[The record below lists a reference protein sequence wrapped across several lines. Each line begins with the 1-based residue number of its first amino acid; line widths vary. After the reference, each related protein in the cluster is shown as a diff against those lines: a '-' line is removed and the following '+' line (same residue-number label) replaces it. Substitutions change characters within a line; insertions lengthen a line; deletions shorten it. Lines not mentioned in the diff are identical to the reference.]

1 MPQVIA
7 EHSKRKSPRKSFET
21 TENTAVANRTQK
33 TTYPTRLVIVI
44 DGKALP
50 GLCRDVAHRASA
62 ALPFESFVIFVY
74 PGKPRRTTA
83 GLQGYAEFM
92 AKMVVLRLG
101 GGFRH
106 GLERYV
112 FVRDWAARR
121 RILRSALSQLGQT
134 FG

>member
-21 TENTAVANRTQK
+21 TENTAIANRTEK
-33 TTYPTRLVIVI
+33 ATYPIRLVIVV
-44 DGKALP
+44 DGETLP
-50 GLCRDVAHRASA
+50 RLCGGVAHRAFATLLS
-62 ALPFESFVIFVY
+62 ESFVIFVY
-74 PGKPRRTTA
+74 PCKPRRPTA